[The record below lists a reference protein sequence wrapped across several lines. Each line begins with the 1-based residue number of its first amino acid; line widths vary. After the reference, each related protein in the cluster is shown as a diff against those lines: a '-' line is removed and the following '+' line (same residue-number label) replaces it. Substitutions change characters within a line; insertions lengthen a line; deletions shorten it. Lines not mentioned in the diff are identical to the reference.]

1 MRPLEEKIWS
11 DTKSWLD
18 SNSKNKLL
26 FVIDEAHMYKGSA
39 GGEVALLIRRLFYK
53 LGIQRDRVQ
62 FILTTASMPDS
73 SESDKQ
79 SIENFF
85 KNLTAED
92 CADNL
97 EYLTG
102 EREILLDNPKFDIDS
117 EIILQFKA
125 EDFEENQFDALKN
138 FLIKLEGTPKNFSSL
153 QEIYYWLYNHLTDY
167 RPFLEMLKICR
178 GAAISLN
185 ELATKI
191 FPDLQSEDAL
201 QAVGI
206 LLAVAPLAKN
216 DKGAVLFPVRMHMLF
231 RGLKGVYACTNPN
244 CKHSHTYEKLTLGEI
259 FLSDGVLTCPH
270 CNSVVYELYNDRRC
284 GSLFF
289 KGYIF
294 EDDLKN
300 RNSTYLWRD
309 SEQILDKRLKEIHLY
324 IPPENYELHNDLKK
338 SSYPIKSCYLDVKS
352 GFIYFDIPENEGNL
366 RKLYYSTYQVTGR
379 PDLITFL
386 DCPHCLHRF
395 SHNQLTSFSTRGNQP
410 FYNLIKA
417 QFQNQPPV
425 IEKMNNPELMPNAGR
440 KVLLFSD
447 SRQRA
452 ATLAR
457 DMSNFS
463 DYMAER
469 QLFAIAASNMNQNG
483 SSELSLN
490 SLYGYFCLAAGQKNI
505 QLFSGR
511 SRENFLKDCKDTV
524 VNFKRSQKRGRKYT
538 PNKFISDSPDEMKQI
553 LLRFFCAGQNTLYDN
568 AISWLEPLESELE
581 NSVDNLE
588 DSGIKI
594 SDREFLEIFNAW
606 LIDIFDKNTA
616 LGNNFST
623 NVRESV
629 RRPFGGF
636 GLKNNWTFSA
646 NICKIC
652 GWDKKSDII
661 NKWRRVLENFL
672 RNNPNDGNLYI
683 DIGKLKICFDLNH
696 KWQRCEICKDIT
708 PYLLKGHCPHCGSKK
723 IHTLNEYDF
732 KALEFWRKPIKDA
745 LKGSQITVMDT
756 EEHTAQL
763 SHKDQREKFWSQ
775 TEKYELRF
783 QDILL
788 NNETPVDIL
797 SSTTTMEVG
806 IDIGS
811 LIAVGLR
818 NIPPMRENYQQRAGR
833 AGRRGSSLST
843 IVTFCGDNAHDNLYF
858 NDPVPM
864 FSGDPRKPYIDTDS
878 EKLIHRHLAM
888 ILFQRFLAKNNESLD
903 SVPTVKFLD
912 NQLESFKNFV
922 ADFKISEKTVLL
934 PEKFFLNMKS
944 FRTEILNNLNLLE
957 LKRNLHPELFG
968 VNDNGEISRSAKS
981 LLDALYE
988 EGIIPTYSF
997 PKNVVSVYIQDTGG
1011 KIDYQ
1016 PDRGLD
1022 IAISEYA
1029 PGRSIVV
1036 DKQTY
1041 QIGGIYFQG
1050 DEWRKEPAKRFI
1062 EDKNYVKDLLSCD
1075 KCGWFGLKEEN
1086 YKKCPFCGN
1095 ESIKSENPM
1104 LKPWGFAPKNAMA
1117 VPQAQLEEEYSF
1129 AQPPE
1134 YSTLPE
1140 NDEMINIISCKN
1152 IRLATRK
1159 NQRIIMLN
1167 KGPAENGFV
1176 ICKDC
1181 GATMPNTQKDNPLKN
1196 VGRPYKSK
1204 IKCTHSKTM
1213 TVNLGF
1219 DFITDMLVLE
1229 IALDNK
1235 KIDTRNDNKNLWLPR
1250 AAQSFAEA
1258 FRLAASKELD
1268 VDFNELVTGYRIRR
1282 TNNERTFVDIYIY
1295 DNLSSG
1301 AGYSVRISAE
1311 IENLL
1316 NQTRKI
1322 LTSCNCESA
1331 CKNCLKHYRNQ
1342 FVHGKLDRFYGLNL
1356 LEWGI
1361 SGKLA
1366 DEIPL
1371 ATQKRYFDIIKS
1383 FFKLEEVNNR
1393 FYLQTKNRKYEVT
1406 IYPAM
1411 LAEKFEKDKIYI
1423 CDSYFKYA
1431 KPYIKSQ
1438 IEDFFMRQKN

>member
-1 MRPLEEKIWS
+1 MQYEANTIQKTLLTELANYIKTQYFGKTPLLLSALSERLQEKDLLYKEPYIESSPAYKTVPKGFEKINLPDWLRKFFLRLTEANLGVYSAPFVHQIQSLEKFSEGKDLFVATGTGSGKTECFMFPILAKLAEEAHDSPSMWQNRGVRVMIMYPMNALVSDQISRLRKLIGDKDGNFVKIFRDICGENSRRPQFGMYTGRTPYPGKPNKTQDKQLQATLEEITQPQNEEDKFFFDSLVESGKIPAKVNMQNFLSRLEKGEHIPDDADAELITRFEMQKFCPDILITNYSMLEYMLMRPLEEKIWS

-117 EIILQFKA
+117 EMILQFKA
-125 EDFEENQFDALKN
+125 AEFEENQFDALKN

-395 SHNQLTSFSTRGNQP
+395 SHNQLTSFNTRGNQP

-425 IEKMNNPELMPNAGR
+425 LEKMNNPELMPNAGR

-505 QLFSGR
+505 QLFSGK

-581 NSVDNLE
+581 NSVD
-588 DSGIKI
+588 K
-594 SDREFLEIFNAW
+594 
-606 LIDIFDKNTA
+606 
-616 LGNNFST
+616 
-623 NVRESV
+623 
-629 RRPFGGF
+629 
-636 GLKNNWTFSA
+636 
-646 NICKIC
+646 
-652 GWDKKSDII
+652 
-661 NKWRRVLENFL
+661 
-672 RNNPNDGNLYI
+672 
-683 DIGKLKICFDLNH
+683 
-696 KWQRCEICKDIT
+696 
-708 PYLLKGHCPHCGSKK
+708 
-723 IHTLNEYDF
+723 
-732 KALEFWRKPIKDA
+732 
-745 LKGSQITVMDT
+745 
-756 EEHTAQL
+756 
-763 SHKDQREKFWSQ
+763 
-775 TEKYELRF
+775 
-783 QDILL
+783 
-788 NNETPVDIL
+788 
-797 SSTTTMEVG
+797 
-806 IDIGS
+806 
-811 LIAVGLR
+811 
-818 NIPPMRENYQQRAGR
+818 
-833 AGRRGSSLST
+833 
-843 IVTFCGDNAHDNLYF
+843 
-858 NDPVPM
+858 
-864 FSGDPRKPYIDTDS
+864 
-878 EKLIHRHLAM
+878 RH
-888 ILFQRFLAKNNESLD
+888 
-903 SVPTVKFLD
+903 
-912 NQLESFKNFV
+912 
-922 ADFKISEKTVLL
+922 
-934 PEKFFLNMKS
+934 
-944 FRTEILNNLNLLE
+944 
-957 LKRNLHPELFG
+957 
-968 VNDNGEISRSAKS
+968 
-981 LLDALYE
+981 
-988 EGIIPTYSF
+988 
-997 PKNVVSVYIQDTGG
+997 
-1011 KIDYQ
+1011 
-1016 PDRGLD
+1016 
-1022 IAISEYA
+1022 
-1029 PGRSIVV
+1029 
-1036 DKQTY
+1036 
-1041 QIGGIYFQG
+1041 
-1050 DEWRKEPAKRFI
+1050 
-1062 EDKNYVKDLLSCD
+1062 
-1075 KCGWFGLKEEN
+1075 
-1086 YKKCPFCGN
+1086 
-1095 ESIKSENPM
+1095 
-1104 LKPWGFAPKNAMA
+1104 
-1117 VPQAQLEEEYSF
+1117 
-1129 AQPPE
+1129 
-1134 YSTLPE
+1134 
-1140 NDEMINIISCKN
+1140 
-1152 IRLATRK
+1152 
-1159 NQRIIMLN
+1159 
-1167 KGPAENGFV
+1167 
-1176 ICKDC
+1176 
-1181 GATMPNTQKDNPLKN
+1181 
-1196 VGRPYKSK
+1196 
-1204 IKCTHSKTM
+1204 
-1213 TVNLGF
+1213 
-1219 DFITDMLVLE
+1219 
-1229 IALDNK
+1229 
-1235 KIDTRNDNKNLWLPR
+1235 
-1250 AAQSFAEA
+1250 
-1258 FRLAASKELD
+1258 
-1268 VDFNELVTGYRIRR
+1268 
-1282 TNNERTFVDIYIY
+1282 
-1295 DNLSSG
+1295 
-1301 AGYSVRISAE
+1301 
-1311 IENLL
+1311 
-1316 NQTRKI
+1316 
-1322 LTSCNCESA
+1322 
-1331 CKNCLKHYRNQ
+1331 
-1342 FVHGKLDRFYGLNL
+1342 
-1356 LEWGI
+1356 
-1361 SGKLA
+1361 
-1366 DEIPL
+1366 
-1371 ATQKRYFDIIKS
+1371 
-1383 FFKLEEVNNR
+1383 
-1393 FYLQTKNRKYEVT
+1393 
-1406 IYPAM
+1406 
-1411 LAEKFEKDKIYI
+1411 
-1423 CDSYFKYA
+1423 
-1431 KPYIKSQ
+1431 
-1438 IEDFFMRQKN
+1438 